1 MTKNNTSYSMSRI
14 ISVILAT
21 LLLGAVPCFGQA
33 VSGAINGY
41 LTDSSGAPIA
51 NAPVTIV
58 DERTGVKTQTSTND
72 AGLYN
77 ATNLPPGQYSI
88 TFEQKGFSTVKR
100 EHVAVQVDATV
111 RVDARLEVGSMS
123 QEVTVAAGAELMQT
137 EKSDVSQTF
146 SQSQVQNLP
155 VVGRNVT
162 QLYSVVPGAINDT
175 FQMGAG
181 ENPAGTNRVYI
192 NGTWSGAQEFILDG
206 ITDRSYGFSGIQLI
220 VPPQDSVQEL
230 KLTTADYDPEF
241 GSTSGMVAQYVTR
254 SGTNDFHGSLFYFNR
269 NSDTF
274 AADPLTQKIP
284 GTGKDGK
291 GLGVSPF
298 NWNQG
303 GFSLGGPIKRNKLFF
318 FGDYQLSRTI
328 QGASIVATVPN
339 DAFRAGDFSSVATTT
354 PIYDPATGDPDGTGR
369 QQISCNGTLNVICP
383 SRISPVAQKLLN
395 LLPHANI
402 SQGTDNNYVADV
414 KERFNQNWTDS
425 KVDWNINDS
434 NKFFARYSY
443 FNSDLTNP
451 PLFGIAGGPTQGGL
465 SPEVATSDAQH
476 AALNYLHTFS
486 PSLLTEFRAGI
497 ARFKL
502 VAYQFDS
509 ALKTNDDVG
518 IPGINTGSPLTG
530 GLAGINVG
538 GPVGGFAMGIS
549 SGVGIPRLD
558 TETTFQFVN
567 NWSKMSG
574 SHQFRWGADVRRYR
588 FDFES
593 VNASSRGN
601 YNFCQTATGNPASP
615 TSGLGMATLLLGGTC
630 SFDRAIF
637 TQMPAERQTNLGIY
651 GQDIWRVNNRLTLN
665 YGLRW
670 DYFTPVTSPHK
681 GGLANFDPSTGDIL
695 LAGLG
700 NVSNSANVTTPLNDF
715 APRIGLAYKVTQN
728 TVIRAGLGRSFFS
741 SGYDA
746 TFYHL
751 TSFYPITAQQQV
763 TQTNLY
769 QTVFPINQAPPAAA
783 PPELPSSGRL
793 KAPDGTLL
801 KSRPF
806 DWKTETMDSWNLT
819 IEQSLGH
826 SATLA
831 VAYVGSKG
839 THLSWAYN
847 MNAANAGEGSLLA
860 RRPFY
865 QEYGLSQS
873 INMECNCSDSNYN
886 ALQIVLN
893 KRLSSFYTVTS
904 NLTWSKSLGYGG
916 NDPFNRALNYGPGGS
931 NIGSIDR
938 AVTWTTLHTLN
949 LPYGPGFAFGS
960 DASGVKKFLLAG
972 WVFSGITSVQSGLA
986 FTPSVSSAASLNGD
1000 FGQRPNRVS
1009 GVSPSAVA
1017 GGQSSAEWY
1026 NPAAFSIPACCQLGD
1041 ASPGML
1047 RGPGLVNA
1055 DWSLSKEFKFSSIL
1069 NRESTAVEVRAEA
1082 FNAWNNKNLRLP
1094 NSSVDSSSAGRITS
1108 LQQPMR
1114 VMEFGVHV
1122 TF

>member
-1 MTKNNTSYSMSRI
+1 MACVF
-14 ISVILAT
+14 ISLV
-21 LLLGAVPCFGQA
+21 AVPCFGQA

-41 LTDSSGAPIA
+41 VTDSSSAPIA

-58 DERTGVKTQTSTND
+58 DERTGVQTQTSTND

-88 TFEQKGFSTVKR
+88 SFEQKGFSTLKR
-100 EHVAVQVDATV
+100 QHVGVQVDATV
-111 RVDARLEVGSMS
+111 RVDAQLQVGSMS
-123 QEVTVAAGAELMQT
+123 QEVTVAAGVELMQT

-146 SQSQVQNLP
+146 SQSQVQDLP

-162 QLYSVVPGAINDT
+162 QLYSVVPGAVNDT

-181 ENPAGTNRVYI
+181 ENPAGTKRVYI
-192 NGTWSGAQEFILDG
+192 NGSWSGAQEFILDG

-241 GSTSGMVAQYVTR
+241 GSTAGMVAQYVTK

-274 AADPLTQKIP
+274 AADPLTQKIA

-318 FGDYQLSRTI
+318 FGDYQLARTI

-339 DAFRAGDFSSVATTT
+339 DAFRSGDFSAMAVKT
-354 PIYDPATGDPDGTGR
+354 PIYDPATGNIDGTGR
-369 QQISCNGTLNVICP
+369 QQISCGGVLNVICP
-383 SRISPVAQKLLN
+383 SRISPVAVKLLN

-402 SQGTDNNYVADV
+402 SQATDNNYVGDV
-414 KERFNQNWTDS
+414 KERFNQNWTDMKS
-425 KVDWNINDS
+425 DWNINDS

-451 PLFGIAGGPTQGGL
+451 PLFGIGGGATQGGL

-486 PSLLTEFRAGI
+486 PSLLTEVRAGI

-509 ALKTNDDVG
+509 ALRTNDDVG
-518 IPGINTGSPLTG
+518 IPGINTGSELTG

-538 GPVGGFAMGIS
+538 GPVGGFSMGIL

-601 YNFCQTATGNPASP
+601 YNFCQTATGSP
-615 TSGLGMATLLLGGTC
+615 GLSTSGLGMATFLLGGTC
-630 SFDRAIF
+630 AFDRAIF

-651 GQDIWRVNNRLTLN
+651 GQDIWRVNSRLTLN

-670 DYFTPVTSPHK
+670 DYFTPVTSPHP

-700 NVSNSANVTTPLNDF
+700 DVSNSANVTTPLNDF
-715 APRIGLAYKVTQN
+715 APRVGLAYKVTQN

-769 QTVFPINQAPPAAA
+769 QSVFPISQAPPAATS
-783 PPELPSSGRL
+783 PQLPSSGRL

-801 KSRPF
+801 KSRPL
-806 DWKTETMDSWNLT
+806 DWKTETMDSWNVT
-819 IEQSLGH
+819 VEQSLGH
-826 SATLA
+826 SATVSL
-831 VAYVGSKG
+831 AYVGSKG
-839 THLSWAYN
+839 THLSWSYN
-847 MNAANAGEGSLLA
+847 MNAANAGVGALLP

-865 QEYGLSQS
+865 QAYGLSQS

-886 ALQIVLN
+886 ALQLVLN

-904 NLTWSKSLGYGG
+904 NLTWSKSLGYGT
-916 NDPFNRALNYGPGGS
+916 NDPFDRNLNYGPGGA

-938 AVTWTTLHTLN
+938 AVIWTTLHTLH
-949 LPYGPGFAFGS
+949 LPYGPGFSFGS
-960 DASGVKKFLLAG
+960 SATGIKKFLFAG

-986 FTPSVSSAASLNGD
+986 FTPTVSSAASLNGD
-1000 FGQRPNRVS
+1000 FGQRPNVVS
-1009 GVSPSAVA
+1009 GVSPTDVP
-1017 GGQSSAEWY
+1017 GGQSSARWY
-1026 NPAAFSIPACCQLGD
+1026 NPAAFSIPACCQLGNS
-1041 ASPGML
+1041 SPGML
-1047 RGPGLVNA
+1047 RGPGLINA
-1055 DWSLSKEFKFSSIL
+1055 DWSLSKEFRFSSIL
-1069 NRESTAVEVRAEA
+1069 NHEGTAVEVRAES
-1082 FNAWNNKNLRLP
+1082 FNAWNNTNLALP
-1094 NSSVDSSSAGRITS
+1094 NGNVDSSSAGRITS
-1108 LQQPMR
+1108 LTQSMR
-1114 VMEFGVHV
+1114 VMEFGVHI